1 MKKPTSS
8 DPEQRRHDT
17 RVSRFQSGLPPEEGE
32 DEVSEDRPTPK
43 KQTEEPGGEK
53 GSQGEES

>member
-17 RVSRFQSGLPPEEGE
+17 RVSRFQSGLPPEEEHE
-32 DEVSEDRPTPK
+32 DDDDETKRE
-43 KQTEEPGGEK
+43 
-53 GSQGEES
+53 EESRKTGAKPGAQGPET